1 MDDKKIDD
9 MFFKLYGYD
18 LLPNEY
24 KEIARKTSAYAGFR
38 LYIKIQEKFKNKMR
52 WILGALTK

>member
-24 KEIARKTSAYAGFR
+24 KEIARETSAYAGFR
-38 LYIKIQEKFKNKMR
+38 LYIKMQEIFKNKIR